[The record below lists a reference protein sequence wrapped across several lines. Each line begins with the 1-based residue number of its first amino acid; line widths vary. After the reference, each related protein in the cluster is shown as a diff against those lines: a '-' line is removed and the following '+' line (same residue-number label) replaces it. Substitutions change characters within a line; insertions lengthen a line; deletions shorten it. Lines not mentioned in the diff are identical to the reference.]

1 MELVHR
7 EVIADEGIEI
17 ALLETGRAGAVRELL
32 APLSP
37 DTTVG
42 RFLAS
47 RGPGLHHVA
56 YRVAD
61 IDAALAQLL
70 QRDVELID
78 ERPRNGVRDTR
89 IAFIHPRAT
98 GGVLTEIVQNA

>member
-17 ALLETGRAGAVRELL
+17 ALLETGQGRVELL
-32 APLSP
+32 AALSP
-37 DTTVG
+37 ESTVG

-61 IDAALAQLL
+61 IVSALAALVD
-70 QRDVELID
+70 RDIELID
-78 ERPRNGVRDTR
+78 KRPRSGILDSR

-98 GGVLTEIVQNA
+98 GGVLTEIVQSA